1 MSEQVEKTDYDI
13 LKNKARTL
21 GGIDLRLSPENLKA
35 AIDTKESEDAVV
47 GPTGITI
54 KDARDIKAR
63 LKYEEETR
71 EEFSKQRALLNE
83 RARIIAESESL
94 SIPIE
99 LTETPNELDLAR
111 ARKTLGLKKI
121 EVKPSPET
129 VAIEASKRGY
139 YQFTNREQSNAS
151 HSPNLGGR
159 YPIQLIPDQ
168 IHVLSEYHVKKWKQ
182 IATVP
187 VYERVETGVSP
198 GPDTVGR
205 VAEQSILVSHKPRF
219 VFEYLHLRRLFYL

>member
-1 MSEQVEKTDYDI
+1 MSEQVEKTEYDI
-13 LKNKARTL
+13 LKNKARVL

-47 GPTGITI
+47 GPTGITT

-94 SIPIE
+94 NTPIE

-121 EVKPSPET
+121 EVKPVVSR
-129 VAIEASKRGY
+129 SNLK
-139 YQFTNREQSNAS
+139 QF
-151 HSPNLGGR
+151 
-159 YPIQLIPDQ
+159 
-168 IHVLSEYHVKKWKQ
+168 V
-182 IATVP
+182 
-187 VYERVETGVSP
+187 
-198 GPDTVGR
+198 
-205 VAEQSILVSHKPRF
+205 
-219 VFEYLHLRRLFYL
+219 